1 MRSFKQFI
9 RENIDGVKNGIWC
22 TSPPENPLEYNAT
35 DLRTILDFNNY
46 EEDHLYNDVE
56 FAFYKKLNTLEG
68 CPEKVINYFYLNFL
82 PELKTLEYAPKFV
95 GNSAYL
101 SSLDLSTLSG
111 IGKRFFN
118 EIKVMLSFDNCTID
132 SSILGLL
139 LIKGLSSCVSV
150 FNGGKDLERAIIVI
164 NNHLPDRDILEAKTE
179 LIELGYS
186 RYAKL

>member
-1 MRSFKQFI
+1 
-9 RENIDGVKNGIWC
+9 
-22 TSPPENPLEYNAT
+22 
-35 DLRTILDFNNY
+35 
-46 EEDHLYNDVE
+46 
-56 FAFYKKLNTLEG
+56 
-68 CPEKVINYFYLNFL
+68 
-82 PELKTLEYAPKFV
+82 
-95 GNSAYL
+95 
-101 SSLDLSTLSG
+101 LSG